1 MTRAEEY
8 RYLAD
13 SVRARARTAD
23 SWNLAN
29 EWEQLAE
36 CYALLAKQA
45 ERNEKAN
52 QTASKRDKERLH
64 N

>member
-8 RYLAD
+8 RHLAD
-13 SVRARARTAD
+13 SVRARAKTVD
-23 SWNLAN
+23 SWKLAN
-29 EWEQLAE
+29 EWEHLAD
-36 CYALLAKQA
+36 CYALLAKQT

-52 QTASKRDKERLH
+52 QTASKRDRERQH